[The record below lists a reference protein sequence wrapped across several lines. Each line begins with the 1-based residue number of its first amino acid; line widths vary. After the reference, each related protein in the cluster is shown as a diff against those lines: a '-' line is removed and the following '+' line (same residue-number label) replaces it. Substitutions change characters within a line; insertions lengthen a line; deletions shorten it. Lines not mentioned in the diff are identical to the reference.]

1 MNNTKVLW
9 LCALITLANTTMA
22 AEDSFLPN
30 MQRTPAE
37 INLDSPQQQ
46 DLVLA
51 LPAWPRDQ
59 DLLELTLDGAA
70 SPFRYFIDRQQLLI
84 DKNSVVRY
92 VIVIESRSG
101 GRNVAYEGIRC
112 SAKGQAKTFAYGASN
127 QFVVLTDAQWE
138 PLATAASLHYQ
149 QELWRF
155 HFCNALEFR
164 PRSKTDILHSLTAQR
179 AH

>member
-1 MNNTKVLW
+1 MNNKPMPWLFVL
-9 LCALITLANTTMA
+9 LTLMSATVT
-22 AEDSFLPN
+22 AEESFLPN
-30 MQRTPAE
+30 MQRAPKEVITDHAVPE
-37 INLDSPQQQ
+37 DQVP
-46 DLVLA
+46 
-51 LPAWPRDQ
+51 LPAWPRDAN
-59 DLLELTLDGAA
+59 LLELTLDGAA

-84 DKNSVVRY
+84 DKNGIVRY

-138 PLATAASLHYQ
+138 PLATAASLYYQ

-164 PRSKTDILHSLTAQR
+164 PRPKTDILYSLTAQR